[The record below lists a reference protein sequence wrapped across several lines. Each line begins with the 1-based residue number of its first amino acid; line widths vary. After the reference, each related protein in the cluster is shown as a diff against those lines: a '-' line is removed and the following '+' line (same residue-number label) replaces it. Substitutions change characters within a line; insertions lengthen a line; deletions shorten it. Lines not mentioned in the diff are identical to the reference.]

1 MFNCSHCNNGICRK
15 YSTLDV
21 DVPCSGN
28 GDCEGYEVVDEIGF
42 PHWASEAA
50 YNNGYAKG
58 VKEFAEKIDKHLK
71 RYSNLHKHA
80 NEARHSIEEYADG
93 TPMEMV
99 SVWEVLS
106 LQKWEMVEYE
116 TMNTLQDNIET
127 IAKERLLTEFEKD
140 FLLLVKEMVGADNG

>member
-1 MFNCSHCNNGICRK
+1 MFNCLHRNNGPCRK

-58 VKEFAEKIDKHLK
+58 VKEFAEKVFELFP
-71 RYSNLHKHA
+71 
-80 NEARHSIEEYADG
+80 AD
-93 TPMEMV
+93 
-99 SVWEVLS
+99 
-106 LQKWEMVEYE
+106 
-116 TMNTLQDNIET
+116 
-127 IAKERLLTEFEKD
+127 KD
-140 FLLLVKEMVGADNG
+140 FTTISRFTIKHTLKEMVGADNG